1 MAIPQARHNIK
12 SQRQPFRALFLLKQE
27 INQQLDN
34 FQKLDTLSMGMS
46 GDIEAAIHEQAT
58 ILRVGTDIFGPRPDK
73 ANNKED
79 KTT

>member
-1 MAIPQARHNIK
+1 
-12 SQRQPFRALFLLKQE
+12 
-27 INQQLDN
+27 
-34 FQKLDTLSMGMS
+34 MS

>member
-1 MAIPQARHNIK
+1 
-12 SQRQPFRALFLLKQE
+12 LFLLKQE